1 MEVESVEGGHLH
13 YLDPQQVLG
22 LQSRLAPVQVVDHL
36 SLRLHREEGG
46 DLAVALEEDVG
57 VGLLVSPSRHCLDT
71 DITLRPDGPQLGR
84 ERTVIN

>member
-13 YLDPQQVLG
+13 KPDSQQVLG

-36 SLRLHREEGG
+36 WLRLHREEGG

-57 VGLLVSPSRHCLDT
+57 VGLLVTPSRHRLDT
-71 DITLRPDGPQLGR
+71 SINLGPDGLQLGG
-84 ERTVIN
+84 ERAVIN